1 MQVAKDHPNDFA
13 KEVANAVIDLQGCK
27 QEEIDEIVNKFRYD
41 LDNRINE
48 EQLKYHLTA
57 LERIKVPTPP
67 DIEERIKRSLEFSK
81 EIKKKCNIQIGSTKG
96 A

>member
-1 MQVAKDHPNDFA
+1 
-13 KEVANAVIDLQGCK
+13 
-27 QEEIDEIVNKFRYD
+27 
-41 LDNRINE
+41 
-48 EQLKYHLTA
+48 LKYHLTA